1 MSPQPNTPAIAEVVH
16 TPTPS
21 VIKPVEVS
29 NIDVS
34 KVPELDES
42 ILAPVIADSVKI
54 LQKRIMSSSSSSTSK
69 RGKVKQFDVK
79 ENSLDPLDVIGAF
92 NEYIA
97 SKNLD
102 IKVLEMIDSN
112 AYFGGYRYCFYIQKG
127 N

>member
-42 ILAPVIADSVKI
+42 ILAPVIADSVVYKED
-54 LQKRIMSSSSSSTSK
+54 KSSESELNNSNDHREEIAEAENEFFFEQYIET
-69 RGKVKQFDVK
+69 GKVKQFDVK
-79 ENSLDPLDVIGAF
+79 ENSLDPMDVIGAF

-102 IKVLEMIDSN
+102 I
-112 AYFGGYRYCFYIQKG
+112 
-127 N
+127 

>member
-54 LQKRIMSSSSSSTSK
+54 LQKQKMSSSSSSTSK
-69 RGKVKQFDVK
+69 RAKY
-79 ENSLDPLDVIGAF
+79 S
-92 NEYIA
+92 
-97 SKNLD
+97 S
-102 IKVLEMIDSN
+102 ST
-112 AYFGGYRYCFYIQKG
+112 
-127 N
+127 